1 MVFVHLGQRRIK
13 MVEPVVVTLFPI
25 VFLIILFGG
34 GELMKR
40 RNIDIDG
47 TPPIGKKVFLTSKYA
62 ILVLWAAMIVQSWG
76 VNMSLIVVTP
86 WLRGFSIFM
95 WVCGFMLLLIGRLGM
110 ADSFRIGSPKE
121 TTGLKTKGLFSCSRN
136 PMYLGVYSTILACIL
151 YTLNPVFLA
160 LGVFIVVVHHKI
172 VLAEEKHL
180 QNIFGRE
187 YADYCGRVRRYI

>member
-1 MVFVHLGQRRIK
+1 
-13 MVEPVVVTLFPI
+13 MVEPIVVMLFPI

-47 TPPIGKKVFLTSKYA
+47 TPPIGKKVFLISKYS
-62 ILVLWAAMIVQSWG
+62 ILVMWAAMIVQSWG

-121 TTGLKTKGLFSCSRN
+121 TTGLKTNGLFCFSRN
-136 PMYLGVYSTILACIL
+136 PMYLGVYSTILACIF
-151 YTLNPVFLA
+151 YTLNPVILA

-180 QNIFGRE
+180 QKIFGQE
-187 YADYCGRVRRYI
+187 YDNYCRRVRRYL